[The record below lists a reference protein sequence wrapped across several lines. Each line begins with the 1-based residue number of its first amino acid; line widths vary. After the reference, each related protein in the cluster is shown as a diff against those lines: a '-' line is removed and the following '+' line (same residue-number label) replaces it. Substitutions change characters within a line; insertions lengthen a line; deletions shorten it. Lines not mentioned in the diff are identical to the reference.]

1 MNHGV
6 FMTPGADEEWTL
18 SVLHT
23 DADLQRYVEVFEMFA
38 RDVTS
43 AA

>member
-1 MNHGV
+1 MNSGV
-6 FMTPGADEEWTL
+6 FMTPGVDEEWTL

-23 DADLQRYVEVFEMFA
+23 YDDLRRYVDVFEVFA
-38 RDVTS
+38 RDVT